1 MKFIL
6 PYIINLPPFM
16 FRGVDVDGM
25 STFKRVLFIIK
36 GKFLSFVINKIHG
49 NFFCK
54 IINIFYREKSKIYFE
69 NNLYKKEIENLGNI
83 SYPNKRILRVVNNY
97 KLQFSRLLDSYCLN
111 SIEINNGDIILDCG
125 ANVGELNLALLS
137 NNIKT
142 QYIAFEPDPETFE
155 CLKLN
160 NPKNI
165 DNLHMSALSNIVGN
179 QNLHVDSLGGNS
191 SLINFG
197 EDNMIEVS
205 SLTLDS
211 LNITKNIK
219 LFKLEAEGFEPE
231 VLEGSVN
238 TLKNINFVSADF
250 GHERGPEGKSTIVE
264 VNKFLLENNFE
275 LIKFSEH
282 RLIGLY
288 ENKKYK

>member
-1 MKFIL
+1 MKFTL

-16 FRGVDVDGM
+16 FRGVDVDKM
-25 STFKRVLFIIK
+25 STTKRLFFIIK
-36 GKFLSFVINKIHG
+36 GKFLSFVINKIDG
-49 NFFCK
+49 NTFCK

-83 SYPNKRILRVVNNY
+83 SYPNKRILRMVNNY
-97 KLQFSRLLDSYCLN
+97 KLQFGRLLDSYCLN

-125 ANVGELNLALLS
+125 ANVGELNLALQS
-137 NNIKT
+137 NKIKT
-142 QYIAFEPDPETFE
+142 QYIAFEPDPEAFE

-165 DNLHMSALSNIVGN
+165 DNLHMSALSNKVGN
-179 QNLHVDSLGGNS
+179 QKLHVDSLGGNS
-191 SLINFG
+191 SLISFG

-205 SLTLDS
+205 SITLDS
-211 LNITKNIK
+211 LNINENIK

-231 VLEGSVN
+231 VLDGSVN
-238 TLKNINFVSADF
+238 TLKNVNFVSVDF
-250 GHERGPEGKSTIVE
+250 GHERGPEEKSTIVE
-264 VNKFLLENNFE
+264 VNKLLLENNFE

-288 ENKKYK
+288 ENKKYR